1 MAPTHLAASRWFAH
15 AICERRDDAKPL
27 ASQSLQSHLLQSQQY
42 IGVWTLFLRFS
53 GVVGDRA
60 AEVDISITPRQGN
73 DQALRARACILRES
87 RMRDFQVRIPQ
98 TKKA

>member
-1 MAPTHLAASRWFAH
+1 MPNRWP
-15 AICERRDDAKPL
+15 R
-27 ASQSLQSHLLQSQQY
+27 SLCNLTCCNLSSISVFGHC
-42 IGVWTLFLRFS
+42 FLES
-53 GVVGDRA
+53 LVLVGDRA